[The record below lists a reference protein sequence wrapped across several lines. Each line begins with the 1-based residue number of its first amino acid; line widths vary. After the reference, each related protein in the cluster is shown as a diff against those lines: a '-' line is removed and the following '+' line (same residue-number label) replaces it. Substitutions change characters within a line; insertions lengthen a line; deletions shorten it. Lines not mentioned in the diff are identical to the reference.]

1 MIPVENLVNEYDR
14 LTKSILEAM
23 KKQSE
28 LVKQINSASKEQYDW
43 ISVKVASERLSVTPQ
58 YLYTRK
64 DLEHKRIGSKI
75 FLRWSQ
81 CSKINDNKLK
91 LRLGEIF

>member
-1 MIPVENLVNEYDR
+1 MIPVESLVNEYDK
-14 LTKSILEAM
+14 LTKTILTAM

-43 ISVKVASERLSVTPQ
+43 ISVKVASERLNVTPS

-64 DLEHKRIGSKI
+64 DLEQKRIGSKI

-81 CSKINDNKLK
+81 CSKINDKK
-91 LRLGEIF
+91 LRLGEV